1 MVKIVLTK
9 MLNLLV
15 SVIQAT
21 TVTQE
26 TVIPAPNAKKTK
38 NVLVLPLNHVFLE
51 KYAWEV

>member
-1 MVKIVLTK
+1 MVRIFLTM
-9 MLNLLV
+9 MLNLMT

>member
-21 TVTQE
+21 IVTQE
-26 TVIPAPNAKKTK
+26 TVILAPNAKKTK